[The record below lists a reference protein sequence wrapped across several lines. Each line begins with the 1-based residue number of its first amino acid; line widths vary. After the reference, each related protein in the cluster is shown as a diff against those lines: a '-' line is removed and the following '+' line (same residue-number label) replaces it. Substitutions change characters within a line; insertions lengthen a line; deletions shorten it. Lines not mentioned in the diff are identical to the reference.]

1 MGAPLKKNILI
12 VSSENWQIMKLI
24 EKFKKIGSSV
34 FGFIFRIIL
43 IVSSENWQK
52 NQKKNGSSVF
62 LIFLI
67 ISIVAY

>member
-1 MGAPLKKNILI
+1 
-12 VSSENWQIMKLI
+12 MKLI

-52 NQKKNGSSVF
+52 VQKKKKKWELRFSDFFNYFNCCLLKIGKY
-62 LIFLI
+62 LK
-67 ISIVAY
+67 